1 MFRKPLLGWSV
12 FLGLTAALGSI
23 FASTYVAMVL
33 LFGAILIAN
42 ALFVTLGMKRW
53 TL

>member
-1 MFRKPLLGWSV
+1 L
-12 FLGLTAALGSI
+12 
-23 FASTYVAMVL
+23 AMVL
-33 LFGAILIAN
+33 LFGAILVAN